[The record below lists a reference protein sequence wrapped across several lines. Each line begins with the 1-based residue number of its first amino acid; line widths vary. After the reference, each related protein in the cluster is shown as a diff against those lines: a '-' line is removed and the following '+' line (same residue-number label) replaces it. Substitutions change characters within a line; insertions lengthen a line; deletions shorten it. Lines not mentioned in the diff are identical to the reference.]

1 MFSVNSP
8 KWSRLA
14 TFKHALFSTMLV
26 ASLSFSSHAASELVE
41 VENPY
46 ELVHEVGIITFDR
59 IKRER
64 QDIEQNPELLRDVI
78 EEELLPY
85 IDYKFSALK
94 VLGKNLKSVP
104 REKVP
109 EFIQVFREYLITTY
123 ALALTYYDDQEVIF
137 EPVRE
142 ISNQRVVTVRA
153 VIKDDDR
160 PDINIAFKVR
170 KSKKTN
176 KWKAYD
182 MIAEGISLLSSKQ
195 SELESIIRRE
205 GIQKVIDLLK
215 EKNEQPITLEQA

>member
-1 MFSVNSP
+1 MFHIHSQP
-8 KWSRLA
+8 WSSLSLL
-14 TFKHALFSTMLV
+14 KGIALSAILLVSTM
-26 ASLSFSSHAASELVE
+26 ASSQVRAESD
-41 VENPY
+41 NPY
-46 ELVHEVGIITFDR
+46 ILLQEVAAVTFER

-64 QDIEQNPELLRDVI
+64 DDIEQNPELLRAVI

-123 ALALTYYDDQEVIF
+123 ALALTYYDDQEVVF
-137 EPVRE
+137 EPVKE
-142 ISNQRVVTVRA
+142 ITNERIVTVR
-153 VIKDDDR
+153 VLIKDKDA
-160 PDINIAFKVR
+160 PDIKVAFKVR
-170 KSKKTN
+170 KNKKTN

-195 SELESIIRRE
+195 SELESVVRQK
-205 GIQKVIDLLK
+205 GIDTVIELLR
-215 EKNEQPITLEQA
+215 EKNKQPITLERS

>member
-1 MFSVNSP
+1 MFHIHSQP
-8 KWSRLA
+8 WSSLSLLKGIVLSA
-14 TFKHALFSTMLV
+14 ILLMSTM
-26 ASLSFSSHAASELVE
+26 ASSQVRAESD
-41 VENPY
+41 NPY
-46 ELVHEVGIITFDR
+46 ILLQEVAAVTFER

-64 QDIEQNPELLRDVI
+64 NDIEQNPELLRAVI

-123 ALALTYYDDQEVIF
+123 ALALTYYDDQEVVF
-137 EPVRE
+137 EPVKE
-142 ISNQRVVTVRA
+142 ITNERIVTVR
-153 VIKDDDR
+153 VLIKDKDA
-160 PDINIAFKVR
+160 PDIKVAFKVR
-170 KSKKTN
+170 KNKKTN

-195 SELESIIRRE
+195 SELESVVRQK
-205 GIQKVIDLLK
+205 GIDTVIELLR
-215 EKNEQPITLEQA
+215 EKNKQPITLERS